1 MCKSCAG
8 CVRVLMIVFN
18 ILFTIIGMI
27 VLSAALYFYFSTFGV
42 RGTDQHNI
50 LAYTY
55 IVLAAIGA
63 LSFVLGILGCCGSY
77 HYSRCLLGFY
87 FALLLVIFA
96 IEIAIGVA
104 GFVHREQARA
114 IIHETLKEG
123 VEDWKNSNNE
133 VRWMDAIH
141 VMFQCCGYN
150 GPTDYG
156 IAKVPSCCLND
167 QCAMDFALLSFQTGC
182 KERIDNI
189 MHNFLIICISVITI
203 ALIELIGLIFAM
215 TLCCA
220 VNGRD
225 PNAYYRAVQ
234 TA

>member
-104 GFVHREQARA
+104 GFVHREQVSLNLYLNVYTLQKVLNINSVDVAHNGSVIRFA
-114 IIHETLKEG
+114 IIKL
-123 VEDWKNSNNE
+123 
-133 VRWMDAIH
+133 
-141 VMFQCCGYN
+141 
-150 GPTDYG
+150 
-156 IAKVPSCCLND
+156 
-167 QCAMDFALLSFQTGC
+167 
-182 KERIDNI
+182 
-189 MHNFLIICISVITI
+189 
-203 ALIELIGLIFAM
+203 
-215 TLCCA
+215 
-220 VNGRD
+220 
-225 PNAYYRAVQ
+225 
-234 TA
+234 

>member
-1 MCKSCAG
+1 
-8 CVRVLMIVFN
+8 
-18 ILFTIIGMI
+18 MI

-104 GFVHREQARA
+104 GFVHREQ
-114 IIHETLKEG
+114 
-123 VEDWKNSNNE
+123 
-133 VRWMDAIH
+133 
-141 VMFQCCGYN
+141 FQCCGYN

-225 PNAYYRAVQ
+225 ANAYYRAVQ

>member
-1 MCKSCAG
+1 MCKSCAA

-18 ILFTIIGMI
+18 ILFTIVGMV
-27 VLSAALYFYFSTFGV
+27 VLAAALYFYFSTFGV
-42 RGTDQHNI
+42 RGVQQHNI
-50 LAYTY
+50 LGYTY
-55 IVLAAIGA
+55 IVIAVIGA
-63 LSFVLGILGCCGSY
+63 LSFILGILGCCGSY
-77 HYSRCLLGFY
+77 HYSRCLLGIY
-87 FALLLVIFA
+87 FSLLLVIFA

-104 GFVHREQARA
+104 GFVHRDQARQ

-123 VEDWKNSNNE
+123 VEDWKNSDSE
-133 VRWMDAIH
+133 VRWMDTIH

-150 GPTDYG
+150 GPMDYG
-156 IAKVPSCCLND
+156 VTRVPSCCLND
-167 QCAMDFALLSFQTGC
+167 DCALDLALLSFKTGC

-189 MHNFLIICISVITI
+189 MHNFLIICISVILV

>member
-1 MCKSCAG
+1 MILLSILRE
-8 CVRVLMIVFN
+8 CVHSIVVVVYLMILMAY
-18 ILFTIIGMI
+18 LF
-27 VLSAALYFYFSTFGV
+27 
-42 RGTDQHNI
+42 
-50 LAYTY
+50 
-55 IVLAAIGA
+55 
-63 LSFVLGILGCCGSY
+63 
-77 HYSRCLLGFY
+77 
-87 FALLLVIFA
+87 LLLSRIRSF
-96 IEIAIGVA
+96 
-104 GFVHREQARA
+104 RARA

-167 QCAMDFALLSFQTGC
+167 ECTMDFALLSFQTGC